1 MQTVA
6 TAVLSGD
13 APPPSLEELVAQISP
28 SAAFFVYGEEGQAVE
43 ETVNVPY
50 FEAAGEPKELWE
62 VPGAGHTGGLDAQP
76 AEYERRVVGFFE
88 DALPPVR
95 FSRAT
100 AGP

>member
-28 SAAFFVYGEEGQAVE
+28 SAVFLIYGEEGQAVE

-76 AEYERRVVGFFE
+76 AEYERRVVAFFE
-88 DALPPVR
+88 ETLPPVR
-95 FSRAT
+95 FSWAP
-100 AGP
+100 AAP